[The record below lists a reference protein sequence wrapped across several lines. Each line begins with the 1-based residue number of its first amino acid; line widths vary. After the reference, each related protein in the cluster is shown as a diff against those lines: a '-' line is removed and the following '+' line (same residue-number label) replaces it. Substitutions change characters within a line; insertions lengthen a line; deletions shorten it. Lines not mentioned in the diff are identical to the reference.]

1 MQNREEILMVAYG
14 ESWQREFMNCVELKR
29 QKKGIAR
36 KFVGLAYV
44 QFEMTKDK
52 LIFLEGVH
60 VSTTELRMDHY
71 FLMLPLIDSGN
82 FVQNV
87 AVMFNDWDVG
97 DKNFKKGLPNLCP
110 FCFRTN
116 GS

>member
-1 MQNREEILMVAYG
+1 MVAYG
-14 ESWQREFMNCVELKR
+14 ETRRREFMNCVELKR
-29 QKKGIAR
+29 QNKGIAH

-52 LIFLEGVH
+52 LNSLEGVH

-82 FVQNV
+82 FAQNF
-87 AVMFNDWDVG
+87 AVIYNDWDVG
-97 DKNFKKGLPNLCP
+97 DENFKKGLPNLCP
-110 FCFRTN
+110 SCFRTD
-116 GS
+116 GL